1 MDIRYGILLHVGL
14 LDRNEPS
21 IGVISGSSGNGGGC
35 RGSRDDQQEEQR
47 EKVDGNM
54 DKVGTMELSVTVN
67 TIEKLELREMVED
80 IEQMKP
86 MKAFVKAEEGW
97 ISQDSRPSAANGGG
111 PQVRHTNGRDAL
123 WLFLGFLGLPTILK
137 VLHHVW
143 PHLTTGLIL

>member
-1 MDIRYGILLHVGL
+1 MLHVGL

-35 RGSRDDQQEEQR
+35 RGSRDDQQEERR

-86 MKAFVKAEEGW
+86 MKAFVKAEEGSYKSCSGYLNFIDLSCQEAYQKRLSNNDRGW
-97 ISQDSRPSAANGGG
+97 DRPS
-111 PQVRHTNGRDAL
+111 QS
-123 WLFLGFLGLPTILK
+123 
-137 VLHHVW
+137 
-143 PHLTTGLIL
+143 